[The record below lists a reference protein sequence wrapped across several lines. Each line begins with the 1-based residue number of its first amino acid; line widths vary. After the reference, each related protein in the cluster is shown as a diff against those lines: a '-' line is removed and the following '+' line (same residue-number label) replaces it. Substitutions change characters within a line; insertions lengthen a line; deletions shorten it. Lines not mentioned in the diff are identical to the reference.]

1 MADFFD
7 RLDTYMKY
15 RGLNDNKLTVLA
27 QLSIGALGKQRKG
40 GRGLSVES
48 IAKILYA
55 CPDLDADWLM
65 TGRGEMLKPES
76 PKPEGNLGQVSDPDS
91 SKIIGEL
98 TEVIRTQAK
107 ALLEQQQF
115 INAHFSRNGMD
126 SVTPPLQK
134 EVNLLTNKN
143 ISLLFEGN
151 MPLWIFEA

>member
-1 MADFFD
+1 MTDFFD

-126 SVTPPLQK
+126 SVSPPLTKGGQYADK
-134 EVNLLTNKN
+134 
-143 ISLLFEGN
+143 
-151 MPLWIFEA
+151 